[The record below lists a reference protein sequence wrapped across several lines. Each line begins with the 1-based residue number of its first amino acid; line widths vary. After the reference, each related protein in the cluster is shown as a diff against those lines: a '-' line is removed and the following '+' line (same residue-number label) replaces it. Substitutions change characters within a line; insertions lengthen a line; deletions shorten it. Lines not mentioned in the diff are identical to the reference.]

1 MINTKRYIFV
11 NQYKKI
17 KIDRLQNVY
26 HAKKR
31 PQRYKKYFEI
41 LERKYQCEGDEYNG
55 LIQYIKY

>member
-17 KIDRLQNVY
+17 KIERLQNVY

-31 PQRYKKYFEI
+31 HGDIKNI
-41 LERKYQCEGDEYNG
+41 LKFLRGKISVKVMNTMD
-55 LIQYIKY
+55 

>member
-31 PQRYKKYFEI
+31 HRDIKHFEI
-41 LERKYQCEGDEYNG
+41 FERKYKCEGDEYNG

>member
-17 KIDRLQNVY
+17 KIERLQNVY

-31 PQRYKKYFEI
+31 HRRYKKHFEI
-41 LERKYQCEGDEYNG
+41 LERKNKCEGDEYNG
-55 LIQYIKY
+55 LI